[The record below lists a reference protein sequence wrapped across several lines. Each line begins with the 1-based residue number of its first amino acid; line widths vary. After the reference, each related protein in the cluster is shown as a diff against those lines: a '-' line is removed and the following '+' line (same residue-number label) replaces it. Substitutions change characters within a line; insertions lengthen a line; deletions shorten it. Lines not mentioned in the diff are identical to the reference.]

1 MKWVIGLRSRGAI
14 MVALLRNP
22 SEMTLAPS
30 AERRMFTRTESRGS
44 AHVRR
49 LDHSLPAL
57 RVPRLDLSLRDI
69 SIGGCAANTETP
81 LLRGERV
88 AISFPS
94 KGFGGGWDAVGRVI
108 RCEPSSFGYR
118 VAVEFESLPAA

>member
-1 MKWVIGLRSRGAI
+1 

-30 AERRMFTRTESRGS
+30 AERRMFTRTESRMNVEG
-44 AHVRR
+44 RR
-49 LDHSLPAL
+49 LDHSLPA
-57 RVPRLDLSLRDI
+57 RRDPRLALSLRDI
-69 SIGGCAANTETP
+69 SIGGCAASTQTP
-81 LLRGERV
+81 LMRGERV
-88 AISFPS
+88 AIFFPPH
-94 KGFGGGWDAVGRVI
+94 GVRGGWDAVGRVV